1 MPTSK
6 INWFELLYFR
16 GIRGIVA
23 LVIFC
28 LVTSAFLGAFVPP
41 FITEIARSYDEE
53 HLFHHALLKLFILFV
68 LVYLNRVLYQF
79 GVNLYVREL
88 IQNVRSFC
96 YSRWLMHYDLQTSKQ
111 SKSERYPQGEV
122 LARIMSDTEA
132 VRELITSG
140 TFGIIIDLFFVIS
153 CLISFVS
160 MNTNAGSVLAIA
172 QVLVAA
178 LLVWGSRYMRK
189 IFLSVRKSSGE
200 VSRTVANMVGGL
212 KETFYTRH
220 DNYASKRGE
229 IVFEDYLKKQLHSNV
244 WDASYYS
251 VAESLYP
258 LFLALIVFLFPYS
271 GITEAALILAIVDL
285 IQRSINPIK
294 DIAGKVASVQR
305 AATGFQRIGEFIG
318 DLSLGHSSALQVN
331 KASSG
336 IIDLTVNISS
346 FEYSAPVASLA
357 PDADET
363 AVAELPVFKAFR
375 LQNIQFRASK
385 GELIGLVGMS
395 GSGKSTLLNI
405 IAGNIVPDDCELKV
419 SFHDESSLC
428 FPGNGAEDSFLY
440 RQQVGIVSQESH
452 IFSESVLFNVTLQ
465 NSKPDDFD
473 SFWGWLTEQLPY
485 LKKWEMTPD
494 TVLDQKTL
502 SVGQKQLL
510 AAIRS
515 CYLKKSIV
523 LFDEI
528 ASGLDSEL
536 ELSLRRIILF
546 VQKQALTFIVAHR
559 LETVIGATRIIVLS
573 DGKMVGAG
581 DHQQL
586 MNSSDVYQEFIAE
599 MSPTLKA

>member
-1 MPTSK
+1 MGEELFMPTSK
-6 INWFELLYFR
+6 INWFELLYFPETKKVV
-16 GIRGIVA
+16 I
-23 LVIFC
+23 LVFFC
-28 LVTSAFLGAFVPP
+28 LIGSAVLGAFVPP
-41 FITEIARSYDEE
+41 FITEIARNYEDEA
-53 HLFHHALLKLFILFV
+53 LFKHSLLKLFILFV
-68 LVYLNRVLYQF
+68 LVYFNRVLYQF

-96 YSRWLMHYDLQTSKQ
+96 YSRWLLHYDLQTSKQ

-160 MNTNAGSVLAIA
+160 MNTSAGGVLAIV

-189 IFLSVRKSSGE
+189 IFLSVRKSSGQ

-212 KETFYTRH
+212 NETYYTRH

-318 DLSLGHSSALQVN
+318 DLSMGHSSALTTSKVE
-331 KASSG
+331 SG
-336 IIDLTVNISS
+336 INSLEVKIFSFQYSGSNESDEIVSGFNPFSLRNIN
-346 FEYSAPVASLA
+346 FSA
-357 PDADET
+357 
-363 AVAELPVFKAFR
+363 KR
-375 LQNIQFRASK
+375 

-419 SFHDESSLC
+419 SFENKFSLC
-428 FPGNGAEDSFLY
+428 FPGNGAKDSFLY

-452 IFSESVLFNVTLQ
+452 IFSESVMFNVTLQ
-465 NSKPDDFD
+465 TSRPDDFD
-473 SFWGWLTEQLPY
+473 HFWLWLSDQLPY
-485 LKKWEMTPD
+485 LQKWGMTPE
-494 TVLDQKTL
+494 TVLDQKAL

-559 LETVIGATRIIVLS
+559 LETVVGATRIIVL
-573 DGKMVGAG
+573 DQGEMVGVG
-581 DHQQL
+581 NHQQL
-586 MNSSDVYQEFIAE
+586 MSSSNVYKEFIAE
-599 MSPTLKA
+599 MSPSLPA

>member
-6 INWFELLYFR
+6 INWFELLFFK
-16 GIRGIVA
+16 GIRKIVV

-28 LVTSAFLGAFVPP
+28 LVTSAVLGIFVPP
-41 FITEIARSYDEE
+41 FITAIARSYDDVS
-53 HLFHHALLKLFILFV
+53 LFHHSLLKLFVLFV

-96 YSRWLMHYDLQTSKQ
+96 YSRWLLHYDLQTSKQ

-318 DLSLGHSSALQVN
+318 DLSQGQSSALERHDVQ
-331 KASSG
+331 SG
-336 IIDLTVNISS
+336 IVELEVDIPR
-346 FEYSAPVASLA
+346 FEYSNTAAPL
-357 PDADET
+357 DENT
-363 AVAELPVFKAFR
+363 TFKAFS
-375 LQNIQFRASK
+375 LKSIQFKASK

-405 IAGNIVPDDCELKV
+405 IAGNIIPDECQLKV
-419 SFHDESSLC
+419 HFENDQSLC
-428 FPGNGAEDSFLY
+428 FPGNGAQDSFLY

-465 NSKPDDFD
+465 TDKPADFD
-473 SFWGWLTEQLPY
+473 EFWSWLSNQLPY
-485 LKKWEMTPD
+485 LKKWGMTPE
-494 TVLDQKTL
+494 TVLDQKAL

-536 ELSLRRIILF
+536 ELSLRKIILF
-546 VQKQALTFIVAHR
+546 VQRQALTFIVAHR
-559 LETVIGATRIIVLS
+559 LETVVGATRILVLEQ
-573 DGKMVGAG
+573 GEMVAMGN
-581 DHQQL
+581 HQQL
-586 MNSSDVYQEFIAE
+586 MDSSSVYQEFIAE
-599 MSPTLKA
+599 MSPSLKA